1 MKQRELIKAMKEA
14 QKDPKFI
21 REINKFIKI
30 TSGVYKLKDYGLD

>member
-1 MKQRELIKAMKEA
+1 MTQKELIKAMKEA
-14 QKDPKFI
+14 RKNPNFI